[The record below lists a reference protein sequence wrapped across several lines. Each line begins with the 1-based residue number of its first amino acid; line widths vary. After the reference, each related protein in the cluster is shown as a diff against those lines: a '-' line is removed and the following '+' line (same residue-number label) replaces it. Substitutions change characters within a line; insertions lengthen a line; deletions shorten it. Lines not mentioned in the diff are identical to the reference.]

1 MSNLKWFP
9 FEGFFLGSNKFS
21 FIFLPFQIML
31 NSLHKYEPR
40 LHLVK
45 VGANS
50 QKKRISSFSFPE
62 TQFIA
67 VTAYQNEEVS
77 VKVDTSS
84 DQWIKGA
91 QSTPAQRKNIFKN
104 FFFISFRLLWD
115 TCSKVFNSDPK
126 FTLNKIIC

>member
-1 MSNLKWFP
+1 
-9 FEGFFLGSNKFS
+9 
-21 FIFLPFQIML
+21 ML

-77 VKVDTSS
+77 VKEDLQRSS
-84 DQWIKGA
+84 KIEFLKVHFKHLLNWK
-91 QSTPAQRKNIFKN
+91 KNTILK
-104 FFFISFRLLWD
+104 FFISNKTRNI
-115 TCSKVFNSDPK
+115 SP
-126 FTLNKIIC
+126 FTHVQ

>member
-1 MSNLKWFP
+1 
-9 FEGFFLGSNKFS
+9 
-21 FIFLPFQIML
+21 ML

-77 VKVDTSS
+77 VKEDLQPSS
-84 DQWIKGA
+84 KIEFLKAHFKHLLKGEKKIILKFFIWIKTKYISPFTHA
-91 QSTPAQRKNIFKN
+91 Q
-104 FFFISFRLLWD
+104 
-115 TCSKVFNSDPK
+115 
-126 FTLNKIIC
+126 

>member
-1 MSNLKWFP
+1 
-9 FEGFFLGSNKFS
+9 
-21 FIFLPFQIML
+21 ML

-77 VKVDTSS
+77 VKEDLQRSS
-84 DQWIKGA
+84 KIEFLKVHFKHLLNWKKISSWNFLFQIK
-91 QSTPAQRKNIFKN
+91 PE
-104 FFFISFRLLWD
+104 ISLHLH
-115 TCSKVFNSDPK
+115 TCSKDS
-126 FTLNKIIC
+126 KIDSQIVP

>member
-1 MSNLKWFP
+1 
-9 FEGFFLGSNKFS
+9 
-21 FIFLPFQIML
+21 ML

-77 VKVDTSS
+77 VKEDLQRSS
-84 DQWIKGA
+84 KIEFLKVHFKHLLNWKKKSSWI
-91 QSTPAQRKNIFKN
+91 
-104 FFFISFRLLWD
+104 FFISNKTRNI
-115 TCSKVFNSDPK
+115 SP
-126 FTLNKIIC
+126 FTHVQ

>member
-1 MSNLKWFP
+1 
-9 FEGFFLGSNKFS
+9 
-21 FIFLPFQIML
+21 ML

-77 VKVDTSS
+77 VKEDLQRSS
-84 DQWIKGA
+84 KIEFLKVHFKHLLNWK
-91 QSTPAQRKNIFKN
+91 KNIILKFQIKPE
-104 FFFISFRLLWD
+104 ISLHLH
-115 TCSKVFNSDPK
+115 TCSKDSQIDSQVVP
-126 FTLNKIIC
+126 

>member
-1 MSNLKWFP
+1 
-9 FEGFFLGSNKFS
+9 
-21 FIFLPFQIML
+21 ML

-77 VKVDTSS
+77 VKKDLQRSS
-84 DQWIKGA
+84 KIEFLKVHFKHLLNWK
-91 QSTPAQRKNIFKN
+91 KNIILK
-104 FFFISFRLLWD
+104 FFISNKTRNI
-115 TCSKVFNSDPK
+115 SP
-126 FTLNKIIC
+126 FTHVQ

>member
-1 MSNLKWFP
+1 
-9 FEGFFLGSNKFS
+9 
-21 FIFLPFQIML
+21 ML

-77 VKVDTSS
+77 RNDVPQLINGNLVPLSL
-84 DQWIKGA
+84 I
-91 QSTPAQRKNIFKN
+91 
-104 FFFISFRLLWD
+104 
-115 TCSKVFNSDPK
+115 
-126 FTLNKIIC
+126 

>member
-1 MSNLKWFP
+1 
-9 FEGFFLGSNKFS
+9 
-21 FIFLPFQIML
+21 ML

-77 VKVDTSS
+77 VKEDLQRSS
-84 DQWIKGA
+84 KIEFLKVHFKHQLNWK
-91 QSTPAQRKNIFKN
+91 KNIILK
-104 FFFISFRLLWD
+104 FFISNKTRNI
-115 TCSKVFNSDPK
+115 SP
-126 FTLNKIIC
+126 FTHVQ

>member
-1 MSNLKWFP
+1 
-9 FEGFFLGSNKFS
+9 
-21 FIFLPFQIML
+21 ML

-77 VKVDTSS
+77 VKEDLQRSS
-84 DQWIKGA
+84 KIEFLKVHFKHLLNWK
-91 QSTPAQRKNIFKN
+91 KNIILK
-104 FFFISFRLLWD
+104 FFISNKTRNI
-115 TCSKVFNSDPK
+115 SP
-126 FTLNKIIC
+126 FTRVQ

>member
-1 MSNLKWFP
+1 
-9 FEGFFLGSNKFS
+9 
-21 FIFLPFQIML
+21 ML

-77 VKVDTSS
+77 VKEDLQRSS
-84 DQWIKGA
+84 KIEFLKVHFKHLLNWK
-91 QSTPAQRKNIFKN
+91 KKYHLEIFYFKHLS
-104 FFFISFRLLWD
+104 IYTRAVKILKLILKLS
-115 TCSKVFNSDPK
+115 
-126 FTLNKIIC
+126 LNLH

>member
-1 MSNLKWFP
+1 
-9 FEGFFLGSNKFS
+9 
-21 FIFLPFQIML
+21 ML

-77 VKVDTSS
+77 VKEDLQRTSKIEFLKVHFKHLLN
-84 DQWIKGA
+84 WK
-91 QSTPAQRKNIFKN
+91 KNIILK
-104 FFFISFRLLWD
+104 FFISNKTRNI
-115 TCSKVFNSDPK
+115 SP
-126 FTLNKIIC
+126 FTHVQ

>member
-1 MSNLKWFP
+1 
-9 FEGFFLGSNKFS
+9 
-21 FIFLPFQIML
+21 ML

-77 VKVDTSS
+77 VKEDLQRSS
-84 DQWIKGA
+84 KIEFLKVHFKHLLNWK
-91 QSTPAQRKNIFKN
+91 KNIILK
-104 FFFISFRLLWD
+104 FFISNKTRNILL
-115 TCSKVFNSDPK
+115 
-126 FTLNKIIC
+126 FTHVQ

>member
-1 MSNLKWFP
+1 
-9 FEGFFLGSNKFS
+9 
-21 FIFLPFQIML
+21 ML

-77 VKVDTSS
+77 VKEDLQRSS
-84 DQWIKGA
+84 KIEFLKVHFKHLLNWK
-91 QSTPAQRKNIFKN
+91 KNIILN
-104 FFFISFRLLWD
+104 FFISNKTRNI
-115 TCSKVFNSDPK
+115 SP
-126 FTLNKIIC
+126 FTHVQ

>member
-1 MSNLKWFP
+1 
-9 FEGFFLGSNKFS
+9 
-21 FIFLPFQIML
+21 ML

-77 VKVDTSS
+77 VKEDLQRSS
-84 DQWIKGA
+84 KIEFLKVHFKHLLNWK
-91 QSTPAQRKNIFKN
+91 KNIILK
-104 FFFISFRLLWD
+104 FFFSNKTRNIS
-115 TCSKVFNSDPK
+115 P
-126 FTLNKIIC
+126 FTYVQ

>member
-1 MSNLKWFP
+1 
-9 FEGFFLGSNKFS
+9 
-21 FIFLPFQIML
+21 ML

-77 VKVDTSS
+77 VKEDLQPSS
-84 DQWIKGA
+84 KIEFLKAHFKHLLKGENIILKFFIWIKTKYISPFTHA
-91 QSTPAQRKNIFKN
+91 Q
-104 FFFISFRLLWD
+104 
-115 TCSKVFNSDPK
+115 
-126 FTLNKIIC
+126 